1 MKAISFEIFI
11 VGEIKFLQKHA
22 LKNKKMF
29 LFAPFLELKF
39 IMMLEPS
46 KEFEEN
52 IWNR

>member
-1 MKAISFEIFI
+1 
-11 VGEIKFLQKHA
+11 
-22 LKNKKMF
+22 MF

-52 IWNR
+52 I